1 MIYVSEIHGVNAAM
15 PGRLPPLST
24 LRAFEAVARLGS
36 VSRAADALGRTHGA
50 VSKQIRGLQDHAG
63 VAFFEKAGTGLR
75 PTAAGK
81 QFADAVGQAF
91 AALTQAYEAAA
102 PSGSPS
108 ILVACSATFAT
119 RWLAPH
125 LGGFARAHP
134 EIRVRLSM
142 TSAREMRH
150 ETDADLIV
158 LWDWLAYPEADRAR
172 AIRLGDAAFVP
183 VAAPG
188 YPARLDANGGL
199 SAPCRI
205 VHEHTSRAWDL
216 WARRAG
222 REVAA
227 ASTMA
232 FPHSHLCIE
241 AAAAG
246 LGVALVERR
255 LVERELADGR
265 LVALGEP
272 APFDEG
278 FAAIP
283 HGGRPLSPAARLFVD
298 WLAAELGPPPALA

>member
-1 MIYVSEIHGVNAAM
+1 MT
-15 PGRLPPLST
+15 GRLPPLAT

-36 VSRAADALGRTHGA
+36 VSRAAEALGRTHGA

-63 VAFFEKAGTGLR
+63 AALFEKAGTRLR
-75 PTAAGK
+75 PTAAGTEL
-81 QFADAVGQAF
+81 AAAVGRAF
-91 AALTQAYEAAA
+91 AALSEAYEAVA
-102 PSGSPS
+102 PSGTPS
-108 ILVACSATFAT
+108 VLVACSATFAT

-134 EIRVRLSM
+134 EVRVRLSM
-142 TSAREMRH
+142 TSAREMRQ

-158 LWDWLAYPEADRAR
+158 LWDWLSYPEADRAR
-172 AIRLGDAAFVP
+172 AIPLGEAAFVL

-188 YPARLDANGGL
+188 YPVDADGAGGL

-205 VHEHTSRAWDL
+205 VHEHTSRAWDV
-216 WARRAG
+216 WSRSG
-222 REVAA
+222 RLAA

-232 FPHSHLCIE
+232 FPHSHLGIE

-265 LVALGEP
+265 LVAVGEP
-272 APFDEG
+272 VRFEAG

-283 HGGRPLSPAARLFVD
+283 HATRRLSPAARQFVD
-298 WLAAELGPPPALA
+298 WLATELGGPNEKSRPDGRLSR

>member
-1 MIYVSEIHGVNAAM
+1 MSE
-15 PGRLPPLST
+15 RLPPLST
-24 LRAFEAVARLGS
+24 LRALEAVARLGS
-36 VSRAADALGRTHGA
+36 VSRAAEALGRTHGA
-50 VSKQIRGLQDHAG
+50 VSKQIRALQDHAG

-75 PTAAGK
+75 PTAAGT
-81 QFADAVGQAF
+81 QLAGAVGQAF
-91 AALTQAYEAAA
+91 AALSQAYEAVA
-102 PSGSPS
+102 PPARTPA
-108 ILVACSATFAT
+108 LHVACSATFAT

-172 AIRLGDAAFVP
+172 AIRLGDAAFIP

-188 YPARLDANGGL
+188 YPAAIGPDGGL

-216 WARRAG
+216 WSRRAG
-222 REVAA
+222 RQVAV

-246 LGVALVERR
+246 LGVAIVERR
-255 LVERELADGR
+255 LAERELADGR
-265 LVALGEP
+265 LVALGE
-272 APFDEG
+272 AVPFPEG

-283 HGGRPLSPAARLFVD
+283 PAARPLSPAARLFVD
-298 WLAAELGPPPALA
+298 WLTSELDPARPALA

>member
-1 MIYVSEIHGVNAAM
+1 MSD
-15 PGRLPPLST
+15 RLPPLST

-36 VSRAADALGRTHGA
+36 VSRAAEALGRTHGA
-50 VSKQIRGLQDHAG
+50 VSKQIRALQDHAG

-75 PTAAGK
+75 PTAAGT
-81 QFADAVGQAF
+81 QLAAAVGQAF
-91 AALTQAYEAAA
+91 SALSLAYEAVAA
-102 PSGSPS
+102 PARTPTVH
-108 ILVACSATFAT
+108 VACSATFAT

-150 ETDADLIV
+150 ETDADIIV
-158 LWDWLAYPEADRAR
+158 LWDWQGYPEADRAR
-172 AIRLGDAAFVP
+172 AIRLGEAMFVP
-183 VAAPG
+183 VAAPD
-188 YPARLDANGGL
+188 YPARIDADGGL
-199 SAPCRI
+199 SATCRI

-222 REVAA
+222 REAAA

-255 LVERELADGR
+255 LVERELAEGR
-265 LVALGEP
+265 LVALGE
-272 APFDEG
+272 AVRFDEG

-283 HGGRPLSPAARLFVD
+283 HAVRPLSPAARLFVD
-298 WLAAELGPPPALA
+298 WLASELDPASPALA

>member
-1 MIYVSEIHGVNAAM
+1 MSE
-15 PGRLPPLST
+15 RLPPLSS
-24 LRAFEAVARLGS
+24 LRAFEAVVRLGS

-50 VSKQIRGLQDHAG
+50 VSKQIRALQDHAG

-75 PTAAGK
+75 PTAAGT
-81 QFADAVGQAF
+81 QLAGAVGQAL
-91 AALTQAYEAAA
+91 AGLAQAYEAVA
-102 PSGSPS
+102 PSVRTPTVH
-108 ILVACSATFAT
+108 VACSATFAT

-125 LGGFARAHP
+125 LGAFTRAHP

-142 TSAREMRH
+142 TSAREMQS

-172 AIRLGDAAFVP
+172 AIRLGEAAFIP

-188 YPARLDANGGL
+188 YPAVLGADGGL
-199 SAPCRI
+199 STPCRI

-216 WARRAG
+216 WARRT
-222 REVAA
+222 RRRVAA
-227 ASTMA
+227 ASIMA
-232 FPHSHLCIE
+232 FPHSHLCIQ

-255 LVERELADGR
+255 LVAGELADGR
-265 LVALGEP
+265 LVALGE
-272 APFDEG
+272 AVPFDEG

-283 HGGRPLSPAARLFVD
+283 HAARPLSSAARRFVD
-298 WLAAELGPPPALA
+298 WLVSELGSAPPALA

>member
-1 MIYVSEIHGVNAAM
+1 MSE
-15 PGRLPPLST
+15 RLPPLST

-36 VSRAADALGRTHGA
+36 VSRAAEALGRTHGA
-50 VSKQIRGLQDHAG
+50 VSKQIRALQEHAG

-75 PTAAGK
+75 PTAAGT
-81 QFADAVGQAF
+81 QLAAAVGQAF
-91 AALTQAYEAAA
+91 AALSQAYEAVA
-102 PSGSPS
+102 PPARTPTVH
-108 ILVACSATFAT
+108 VACSATFAT

-125 LGGFARAHP
+125 LGAFSRAHP

-172 AIRLGDAAFVP
+172 AIRLGDAAFTP

-188 YPARLDANGGL
+188 YPAVIEADGGL

-222 REVAA
+222 RQVAA

-255 LVERELADGR
+255 LVERELAEGR
-265 LVALGEP
+265 LVALGE
-272 APFDEG
+272 AVPFDEG

-283 HGGRPLSPAARLFVD
+283 HAARPQSPAARLFVD
-298 WLAAELGPPPALA
+298 WLAAELGPEPPALA

>member
-1 MIYVSEIHGVNAAM
+1 MS
-15 PGRLPPLST
+15 GRLPPLST
-24 LRAFEAVARLGS
+24 LRAFETVARLGS
-36 VSRAADALGRTHGA
+36 VSRAAEALGRTHGA
-50 VSKQIRGLQDHAG
+50 VSKQIRALQDHAG

-75 PTAAGK
+75 PTPAGV
-81 QFADAVGQAF
+81 QLAGAVAQAF
-91 AALTQAYEAAA
+91 GALSQAYEAVA
-102 PSGSPS
+102 PSARTPS
-108 ILVACSATFAT
+108 VHVACSATFAT

-125 LGGFARAHP
+125 LGGFAQAHP

-158 LWDWLAYPEADRAR
+158 LWDWLAYPEADRTR

-188 YPARLDANGGL
+188 YPARVEADGGL
-199 SAPCRI
+199 TAPCRV

-222 REVAA
+222 REVTA
-227 ASTMA
+227 ASVMA

-265 LVALGEP
+265 LVALGQP
-272 APFDEG
+272 VAFDEG

-283 HGGRPLSPAARLFVD
+283 HAARPLSPSAQFLVD
-298 WLAAELGPPPALA
+298 WLASELGSSSPALA

>member
-1 MIYVSEIHGVNAAM
+1 MSD
-15 PGRLPPLST
+15 RLPPLPT
-24 LRAFEAVARLGS
+24 LRAFEAVVRLGS
-36 VSRAADALGRTHGA
+36 VSRAAETLGRTHGA
-50 VSKQIRGLQDHAG
+50 VSKQIRALQDHAG

-75 PTAAGK
+75 PTSAGTQLAA
-81 QFADAVGQAF
+81 AVGQAF
-91 AALTQAYEAAA
+91 AALSQAYEAVA
-102 PSGSPS
+102 PPARTPS
-108 ILVACSATFAT
+108 VHVACSATFAT

-134 EIRVRLSM
+134 QIRVRLSM

-158 LWDWLAYPEADRAR
+158 LWDWLGYPEADRTR

-188 YPARLDANGGL
+188 YPARIDASGVL

-222 REVAA
+222 RAVAA
-227 ASTMA
+227 ASVMA

-241 AAAAG
+241 AATAG
-246 LGVALVERR
+246 LGVALVEVR
-255 LVERELADGR
+255 LVERDLGDGR
-265 LVALGEP
+265 LVALG
-272 APFDEG
+272 APVSFDEG

-283 HGGRPLSPAARLFVD
+283 HGARPLSPPARLFVD